1 MEEVKASLKEVK
13 ASLPQDSVAAKNHRH
28 WVAPRS
34 NKRIGVWL
42 AASSIFAAVMFQE
55 EISHLYASFTRQSES
70 NTEEK
75 HS

>member
-55 EISHLYASFTRQSES
+55 EISHLSES